1 MPFGQPSSANT
12 LSLRFRP
19 GEDLRNFPT
28 ASQSVFT
35 HGNYRVERDFSG
47 NFLSAYTTNLRFDG
61 YESIDSLNM
70 TGVTEVDT
78 TFVHSRELKLID
90 REVSSYVYFGS
101 LRMETLVAMNNIM
114 DNWPYGILSRNF
126 GQSGTG
132 GTGIT
137 IYNYTA
143 ITASDSGIG
152 REISEFRVPYSSL
165 TNMGGVILNSGS
177 TRQGRSLLLDT
188 EDFVIQLSGSSAQH
202 TIVSYAFSAGEYLEF
217 RVLHNL
223 LSSTTISS
231 STVNLYIRPNDKII
245 DNFNTSLSPLEY
257 HILYRGTWRMPN
269 PYYDDGSTI
278 PVSYT
283 WPKSVDGFNPDIFGD
298 DFDEYRNGLLD
309 FSEKMDIEKT
319 DVLMRSVIPENYLE
333 LDSDQKVYRNIVQA
347 YAHQFDIIKRYV
359 DGIAFGHTVT
369 YNQENNVPD
378 KFLFKLTELLGLKLP
393 NGFNE
398 MDFFNYMS
406 SDVNEEG
413 NTIQDYNLEI
423 WRRILVNIV
432 WLFKKKGT
440 RDALMFIFRLIG
452 APDCLVR
459 LNEFVHDIER
469 TVDTSIIY
477 DEFSAATIQSTFKI
491 NADGFIDY
499 NASIYKFQEGGRGRG
514 NGNRYI
520 DQWRPEF
527 DPVIRVDNV
536 KTYTGDSVQFITNDV
551 MNNKYLDCA
560 LDPAKAIECDVFSYY
575 QLSGTCWVWGSEM
588 PFLFENMNVP
598 FEYAIEDCDLVNP
611 DSISGMTLAE
621 YVDFVYQSNIDVP
634 SRKTATGNHSAF
646 HYRELRN
653 IYMNY
658 YLMSD
663 PESNH
668 LNMRKLEKF
677 LHLIE
682 LNFFS
687 YSEQFI
693 PATSILRTQGTV
705 YRNTVYNRQRFIYR
719 QGINAGS
726 EFQSEVPISPP
737 QSGITAT
744 ITGILDI
751 MPISEMEP
759 VKVTGMIDN
768 DIVVSITPIS
778 VSMEVVTELSDQL
791 DAFKINAEISPS
803 DSLTEYVELIEG
815 GAIR

>member
-35 HGNYRVERDFSG
+35 HGNFRMERDFG
-47 NFLSAYTTNLRFDG
+47 INFLSAYTSNLRFDG
-61 YESIDSLNM
+61 YESLESMNM
-70 TGVTEVDT
+70 TGVTETDT
-78 TFVHSRELKLID
+78 TFVHSRELKLLD
-90 REVSSYVYFGS
+90 REASSYVYFGS
-101 LRMETLVAMNNIM
+101 LRMETLVAINNII

-126 GQSGTG
+126 GENGTG

-152 REISEFRVPYSSL
+152 SEVSEFRVPYSSL

-188 EDFVIQLSGSSAQH
+188 EDFIIQLSGSSAQH
-202 TIVSYAFSAGEYLEF
+202 TIVSYTFSAGEYLEF
-217 RVLHNL
+217 TVLHNL

-231 STVNLYIRPNDKII
+231 STINLYIRPNDKIL
-245 DNFNTSLSPLEY
+245 DNFVSSLTPLEY
-257 HILYRGTWRMPN
+257 HILYNGNWLMPN

-278 PVSYT
+278 PVAYT

-298 DFDEYRNGLLD
+298 DFNAYRNDILE
-309 FSEKMDIEKT
+309 FSEKMDMEKT

-333 LDSDQKVYRNIVQA
+333 LDTEQQTYRNIVQA

-359 DGIAFGHTVT
+359 DGLAFGHTVS
-369 YNQENNVPD
+369 YDQKNNVPD
-378 KFLFKLTELLGLKLP
+378 KFMFKLTELLGLKLP
-393 NGFNE
+393 HGFNE
-398 MDFFNYMS
+398 MDFFSYLS
-406 SDVNEEG
+406 GDSDGEG
-413 NTIQDYNLEI
+413 NTIQEYNLEI
-423 WRRILVNIV
+423 WRRVLVNII

-452 APDCLVR
+452 APDCLIR
-459 LNEFVHDIER
+459 SNEFVHDIER
-469 TVDTSIIY
+469 TIDSSVIY

-499 NASIYKFQEGGRGRG
+499 DSSVYRFQEGGRGRG

-527 DPVIRVDNV
+527 DPVIRVDNL
-536 KTYTGDSVQFITNDV
+536 KAYTGDSIQFVTDSV

-560 LDPAKAIECDVFSYY
+560 LDPAQAVECDVFEFY
-575 QLSGTCWVWGSEM
+575 QLSGTCWVWGSEL
-588 PFLFENMNVP
+588 PFQFDNMNVP
-598 FEYAIEDCDLVNP
+598 FDYALENCDLVNP
-611 DSISGMTLAE
+611 DFITGMTLAD
-621 YVDFVYQSNIDVP
+621 YIDFIYTSNVHVP
-634 SRKTATGNHSAF
+634 SRKTATGDHTSM
-646 HYRELRN
+646 HYQELRR

-668 LNMRKLEKF
+668 LNMRKLESF

-705 YRNTVYNRQRFIYR
+705 YRNTLYHRQRFVYR

-726 EFQSEVPISPP
+726 EFQKEVPVSPA

-744 ITGILDI
+744 VTGVLDT
-751 MPISEMEP
+751 MPISAIEP
-759 VKVTGMIDN
+759 VRITGVLDNELIVTL
-768 DIVVSITPIS
+768 TPIS
-778 VSMEVVTELSDQL
+778 MSMEVIAELSDNL
-791 DAFKINAEISPS
+791 DAFRIDAEISSS
-803 DSLTEYVELIEG
+803 DSVVEYVELIEG
-815 GAIR
+815 GEQ